1 MSRQDSWEDRYA
13 GEGYL
18 FGIAPNDFLVEEAG
32 RLAQLEKGARV
43 LAVADGEGRNG
54 VWLAEQGLDVLSVDF
69 SNNALAKARA
79 LAADRGVTIETRQA
93 DLLHWDWP
101 VAAFDLVVTFFI
113 HPPEPEQKILLAAMY
128 QALKP
133 GGLMIFEAYGKA
145 QADNEFGGP
154 GDPDR
159 CYSIDTLRQSLD
171 QAKILLL
178 EEKNIIRRTGRFP
191 GKPAAVVRLVVRRP

>member
-1 MSRQDSWEDRYA
+1 MSKQESWEDRYA

-18 FGIAPNDFLVEEAG
+18 FGTEPNDFLAEEANRLVPGG
-32 RLAQLEKGARV
+32 RA

-69 SNNALAKARA
+69 SNNALTKARA
-79 LAADRGVTIETRQA
+79 LAAERGVAIETQQA
-93 DLLHWDWP
+93 DLMQCDWP

-113 HPPEPEQKILLAAMY
+113 HPPSDEQQVLLAAMF

-133 GGLMIFEAYGKA
+133 GGLLLFEAYGKT
-145 QADNEFGGP
+145 QANNEFGGP

-159 CYSIDTLRQSLD
+159 CYSAAILRQAL
-171 QAKILLL
+171 APAEIMLL
-178 EEKNIIRRTGRFP
+178 EEKTIIRRSGRFP
-191 GKPAAVVRLVVRRP
+191 GKPGDVVRLIARRPLA